1 MPPGRGEL
9 SSKVVCGHG
18 DVLTGCRQRT
28 AAKKSCDPTQYS
40 LRLKYRGRTKGQMC
54 VSVEL
59 YEEMEEE
66 LRGLVQHS
74 VILALPGCAP
84 AVESRMDS
92 RNMISRASP
101 RRPRGSVGRLRPITF
116 ISMSLQL
123 ISPALYLL
131 CPNRNSNP
139 GHVTGPNK
147 YLNQSQSCG

>member
-40 LRLKYRGRTKGQMC
+40 LRVKYRGRTKGQMC
-54 VSVEL
+54 VRVEL

-74 VILALPGCAP
+74 VILALPSCAA

-92 RNMISRASP
+92 RNVISRASP
-101 RRPRGSVGRLRPITF
+101 RRPRGSVGRLRPIN
-116 ISMSLQL
+116 LHQYV
-123 ISPALYLL
+123 SPAHL
-131 CPNRNSNP
+131 
-139 GHVTGPNK
+139 
-147 YLNQSQSCG
+147 SCVIPAMSEPEFKSRSCHWSKQVP